1 MYALTHGRIYTGHE
15 ILDDHAI
22 VIASGLIERVCP
34 LAELP
39 PEIEQRSLNGAVISP
54 GFIDVQLNGC
64 GGVQFNDT
72 ADAVTVETLE
82 IMQKANE
89 KSGCTSYLP
98 TLITSSDELMK
109 QGIRVMREYLAKH
122 PNQALGLHLEGPWL
136 NMVKK
141 GTHNPDYVRKPDAE
155 LVDYMCANA
164 DVITKVTLA
173 PEMTGTDV
181 ISKLAP
187 PGLSCQRAIQ
197 TPRRKRQKPVSVRVL
212 PLRHT
217 CITPCRISR
226 DVNRGWSGRF
236 WMSQMFTA
244 ASSRTVYTSIT
255 PTFATPSG

>member
-22 VIASGLIERVCP
+22 VIANGLIERVCP

-98 TLITSSDELMK
+98 TLITSSDDLMK

-181 ISKLAP
+181 ISKLAAA
-187 PGLSCQRAIQ
+187 GIKGVQVQQRGA
-197 TPRRKRQKPVSVRVL
+197 PAP
-212 PLRHT
+212 RHT
-217 CITPCRISR
+217 LRLARLSAQEADAVR
-226 DVNRGWSGRF
+226 QMARQAGSGIEVDEV
-236 WMSQMFTA
+236 SCHK
-244 ASSRTVYTSIT
+244 
-255 PTFATPSG
+255 